1 VLVGHPG
8 LGQFEQRRHVGYEIH
23 GFVDCLTD
31 HLLLVLPIHRAQNL
45 LKEEPPQFR
54 LFHDPIG
61 MTIEGKLM
69 VKEKRPREIAMIMIR
84 RQGDIP
90 GLLRRR
96 PI

>member
-1 VLVGHPG
+1 
-8 LGQFEQRRHVGYEIH
+8 
-23 GFVDCLTD
+23 
-31 HLLLVLPIHRAQNL
+31 
-45 LKEEPPQFR
+45 
-54 LFHDPIG
+54 

-84 RQGDIP
+84 CQGDIP